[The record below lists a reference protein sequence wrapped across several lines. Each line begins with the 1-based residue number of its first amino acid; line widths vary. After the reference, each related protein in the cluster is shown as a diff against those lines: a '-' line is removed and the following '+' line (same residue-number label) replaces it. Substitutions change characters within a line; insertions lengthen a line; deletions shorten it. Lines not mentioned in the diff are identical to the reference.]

1 MIHQGK
7 TEIEWSFFEKWLKST
22 LVFST
27 SVVILKGTTMCYWAI
42 LILFHALAP
51 ALRRAIFATEER
63 AEEIRWALNHHYF
76 VLQHS
81 DTGWDHVLSSKTQL
95 GFRLFCLKLWFL
107 AVLLSTQPLLVRGCK
122 SGSQYS
128 PRFILSLIA
137 SPSQNSV
144 FDGSLH
150 LGAVSRLRKY
160 YTLYSGYRLLLA
172 HRDCFC
178 DRQVASLLVE

>member
-7 TEIEWSFFEKWLKST
+7 TGIEWSFFEKWWKST
-22 LVFST
+22 LDFST
-27 SVVILKGTTMCYWAI
+27 GVVIFKGTIASHWAI

-51 ALRRAIFATEER
+51 ALRYVIFATEER

-76 VLQHS
+76 VLRHS
-81 DTGWDHVLSSKTQL
+81 DTGWDHVLSRKSWWEL
-95 GFRLFCLKLWFL
+95 RLLCLKLWFL
-107 AVLLSTQPLLVRGCK
+107 AVLLSTQALLVRSCK

-144 FDGSLH
+144 FDVSLR
-150 LGAVSRLRKY
+150 LGAVNRFRQY
-160 YTLYSGYRLLLA
+160 YALCSGYRLLLA
-172 HRDCFC
+172 HRGCSCDC
-178 DRQVASLLVE
+178 QVASY